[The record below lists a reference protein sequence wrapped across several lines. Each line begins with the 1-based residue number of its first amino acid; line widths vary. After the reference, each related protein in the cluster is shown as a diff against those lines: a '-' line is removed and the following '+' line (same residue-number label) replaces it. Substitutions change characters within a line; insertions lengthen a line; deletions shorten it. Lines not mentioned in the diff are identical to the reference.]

1 MIFIN
6 MFSWDGTKII
16 VTYGNGVS
24 FTRFPFRNRVKDAV
38 VLQGIFYGLVK
49 HTSFLLY
56 RFNFISQDQAFH

>member
-1 MIFIN
+1 MILIN
-6 MFSWDGTKII
+6 MFSRDGAKIFVI
-16 VTYGNGVS
+16 DGNRVS
-24 FTRFPFRNRVKDAV
+24 KPRFPFRNRVKEAV